1 MKAAVFHKIGD
12 ISVDNVDDPRI
23 EAPHDALLRVTST
36 AICGSDLHI
45 YDGFFPQ
52 LKDQVMGHEFM
63 GIIEDTGP
71 EVMNLKKGDRVVI
84 PFPIA
89 CGHCYFCNHGLQ
101 PHCENTNP
109 GHYGPQ
115 GDMTRGK

>member
-12 ISVDNVDDPRI
+12 ISVDTVDDPRLQAD
-23 EAPHDALLRVTST
+23 EDVVLRVTST

-52 LKDQVMGHEFM
+52 LKDQVLGHEFM
-63 GIIEDTGP
+63 GIVEEAGAGVTK
-71 EVMNLKKGDRVVI
+71 LKKGDRVVV

-89 CGHCYFCNHGLQ
+89 CGHCFFCTHHS
-101 PHCENTNP
+101 PVSCENSNP

-115 GDMTRGK
+115 GDMLKGK